1 MGFEIYQ
8 DKAGEWRWRLRASNG
23 NLVAITE
30 EGYVS
35 KDNVI
40 RALDSV
46 RRIAAEST
54 DHVEV
59 GTEST
64 GGEAKG

>member
-35 KDNVI
+35 KENVI
-40 RALDSV
+40 RALESV

-54 DHVEV
+54 DHI
-59 GTEST
+59 
-64 GGEAKG
+64 

>member
-35 KDNVI
+35 KENVI
-40 RALDSV
+40 RALESV
-46 RRIAAEST
+46 RRIAAESK
-54 DHVEV
+54 DHIEV
-59 GTEST
+59 GTDA
-64 GGEAKG
+64 GEATG

>member
-23 NLVAITE
+23 NLLAVTE

-35 KDNVI
+35 KENVI

-46 RRIAAEST
+46 RRNVAEAT

-59 GTEST
+59 EKD
-64 GGEAKG
+64 AKA